1 MNNFVTEKCNTCE
14 QCKSELKQV
23 EDKKIC
29 TGCNKEYPIAS
40 FIKYEGG
47 NNEC

>member
-23 EDKKIC
+23 EDKK
-29 TGCNKEYPIAS
+29 YVYHV
-40 FIKYEGG
+40 IK
-47 NNEC
+47 NILLQNLTISSTI